1 MWNKTLNA
9 LKVII
14 IHPWLQIA
22 FSCTYDGGHFSKGP
36 CYNSIAKLGAQY
48 IVSLSNWWA
57 LWNLTMLI
65 HLLLSGDFREA
76 SLSKFLLLWMGNGLR
91 TEPVVWVIH
100 IEDFFNV
107 LFEFWEFSGQ
117 VQCPN
122 GMVVMTRHSFSLFL
136 YPFWQATILN
146 FLHLIEA
153 ILRLMWMAGNDF
165 LAHFCG
171 ENNCFS
177 LLQYPVKFIR
187 AQKVGHWSM

>member
-1 MWNKTLNA
+1 MLQFNCQARWPIYSITLELLGSLELNYA
-9 LKVII
+9 
-14 IHPWLQIA
+14 HPPAFIRRLQG
-22 FSCTYDGGHFSKGP
+22 S
-36 CYNSIAKLGAQY
+36 
-48 IVSLSNWWA
+48 
-57 LWNLTMLI
+57 
-65 HLLLSGDFREA
+65 LLLQSFAPLNGQWAENWTYCVGNPYRRFFQCFVWILRI
-76 SLSKFLLLWMGNGLR
+76 LWTSPMPQWDGCNDK
-91 TEPVVWVIH
+91 T
-100 IEDFFNV
+100 
-107 LFEFWEFSGQ
+107 
-117 VQCPN
+117 
-122 GMVVMTRHSFSLFL
+122 SFSLFF

>member
-36 CYNSIAKLGAQY
+36 CYNSIAKLGGQY

-91 TEPVVWVIH
+91 TEPIVWVIH

-117 VQCPN
+117 VHNVPKGRMWWQEIAFLPLPILTSDNLEFSSSYWSHPWVNVN
-122 GMVVMTRHSFSLFL
+122 GWKRFLGSFLWREQLFQ
-136 YPFWQATILN
+136 FI
-146 FLHLIEA
+146 A
-153 ILRLMWMAGNDF
+153 ISR
-165 LAHFCG
+165 
-171 ENNCFS
+171 
-177 LLQYPVKFIR
+177 
-187 AQKVGHWSM
+187 